1 MPPVANGGEDNNIG
15 PGQQADCEEV
25 EQMLFAIDAELSLIS
40 AQSAAIK
47 GDSMVGKEADK
58 SGQTCVESN
67 TGSAETSNGDKGQG
81 APSES
86 RNMGNPPCHTKQ
98 RSTNVEDDADDEGQD
113 LPLERQSTEAQSE
126 SEEVDDPPHCTRQR
140 STDVEDDMDD
150 MHGQWTDD
158 EDELDELCKVDSN
171 ENKQG

>member
-47 GDSMVGKEADK
+47 GDSM
-58 SGQTCVESN
+58 
-67 TGSAETSNGDKGQG
+67 
-81 APSES
+81 
-86 RNMGNPPCHTKQ
+86 

-126 SEEVDDPPHCTRQR
+126 SEEVDNPPHCTRQR
-140 STDVEDDMDD
+140 STDVEDDMHN

-171 ENKQG
+171 ESKQG